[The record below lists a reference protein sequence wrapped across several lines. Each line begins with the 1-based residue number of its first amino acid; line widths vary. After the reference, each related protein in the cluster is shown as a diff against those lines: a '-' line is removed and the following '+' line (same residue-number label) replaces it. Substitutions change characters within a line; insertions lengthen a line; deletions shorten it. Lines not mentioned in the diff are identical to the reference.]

1 MKFKELLEELQRLG
15 MSQIAFNLIY
25 FLVLITFILLA
36 AWMTRRLINRRI
48 KDTSQRYHAKKAVS
62 LAAYVM
68 VAILAVVTF
77 AGRAEY
83 FSVTI
88 GFISAGIAFAL
99 QEVILSFAG
108 WISIFSTGVYKPGD
122 RIEINGVK
130 GDVIDIS
137 MTKTTLMEIG
147 EWVTSD
153 NYNGRILQISNS
165 FVFKGPVF
173 NYSTDFPFV
182 WDEVILPVKY
192 GSDIGLAHRIIEEV
206 AAGLMNDYAEYAQQ
220 HWQKMVRKY
229 LIENANVKP
238 SIYLQLTDNW
248 IEFTLRFVVDYKRR
262 KSNKTQLYQQLLE
275 RFNQTDGK
283 VQLVS
288 ATIDITAVPPLKV
301 EMSTPET

>member
-1 MKFKELLEELQRLG
+1 MNLKAFIEELERLG
-15 MSQIAFNLIY
+15 MSQLAFNLLY
-25 FLVLITFILLA
+25 FFILITLILLA
-36 AWMTRRLINRRI
+36 AWVARRLVNRRI
-48 KDTSQRYHAKKAVS
+48 SETNLRYRAKKAVS
-62 LAAYVM
+62 LVAYVM
-68 VAILAVVTF
+68 VVILAVVTF

-108 WISIFSTGVYKPGD
+108 WVSIFSSGVYKPGD

-147 EWVTSD
+147 QWVTSD
-153 NYNGRILQISNS
+153 NYSGRILQISNS

-182 WDEVILPVKY
+182 WDEITLPVKY
-192 GSDIGLAHRIIEEV
+192 GSDVGLAHRIIEEV
-206 AAGLMNDYAEYAQQ
+206 AAGLLDEYAEYARQ
-220 HWQKMVRKY
+220 HWKKMVRKY
-229 LIENANVKP
+229 LIEDANVRP
-238 SIYLQLTDNW
+238 VIFIRLTDNW

-262 KSNKTQLYQQLLE
+262 MSNKTLLCQRLLE
-275 RFNQTDGK
+275 RFNATEGK
-283 VQLVS
+283 VQLAS
-288 ATIDITAVPPLKV
+288 ATLDITAVPPLAIIQ
-301 EMSTPET
+301 